1 MKQIGDMKLYT
12 FEEVQDEIIGK
23 IGTPERDEYERELQE
38 ELRAYHIGEAI
49 KQARKEKNLT
59 QEQLGELMGVK
70 RAQISKIE
78 SGKNLNFST
87 IARAFKAMNIPAH
100 LAFGKVSLS
109 LW

>member
-1 MKQIGDMKLYT
+1 MEQVGNLKVYT
-12 FEEVQDEIIGK
+12 LEEMMDEDLGK
-23 IGTPERDEYERELQE
+23 VGTPRRDAFEAKLKE
-38 ELRAYHIGEAI
+38 ELKAYHVGEAI

-59 QEQLGELMGVK
+59 QEQLGELMGVQ

-87 IARAFKAMNIPAH
+87 IARAFKAMGIPAE
-100 LAFGKVSLS
+100 LNFGNVSLA